1 MRLFIRTS
9 LLVIFLMLIAIL
21 PTAAENLMVEYL
33 EGILEV
39 DQGSNWIEVDIGD
52 TIPQNSYLRLS
63 DNGLAEL
70 SAGAITITLNQDG
83 TFSAENLLSS
93 GREVAAWNISSLVNS
108 KLGRLISPDQQQ
120 GTAVMGVR
128 GAAAG
133 EEEELTWVEEG
144 EEYLEQGKELI
155 RTGDYK
161 EAREVLQ
168 EGADYSFSNEEKEE
182 YNFYIASAYTLEGK
196 SAPALLMLT
205 DMKTESSAP
214 YYSDYVLLK
223 GKLLIESLAYKKALL
238 LFDQYLKKPDRSET
252 TQLIYFL
259 SALCNQRLENRRDA
273 ISNLEAAYE
282 INNSSEYGRA
292 ARRMMANL

>member
-1 MRLFIRTS
+1 MKLFIRTS
-9 LLVIFLMLIAIL
+9 LLVIFLVSATLL
-21 PTAAENLMVEYL
+21 PLYAEELMVEYL

-39 DQGSNWIEVDIGD
+39 GQGSNWIEVDIGD

-63 DNGLAEL
+63 DNGLVEL
-70 SAGAITITLNQDG
+70 SAGAITITLYEDG
-83 TFSAENLLSS
+83 TFSAETLFTS
-93 GREVAAWNISSLVNS
+93 GREVAAWNIASLVNY

-120 GTAVMGVR
+120 GSAVMGVR

-133 EEEELTWVEEG
+133 EEELTWVEEG
-144 EEYLEQGKELI
+144 EESLQQGKELI

-168 EGADYSFSNEEKEE
+168 EGADYSFSDEEKEE
-182 YNFYIASAYTLEGK
+182 YNFYIASAYALEGK
-196 SAPALLMLT
+196 SAPALRMLT
-205 DMKTESSAP
+205 GMKTESSAP
-214 YYSDYVLLK
+214 YYIDYVLLK
-223 GKLLIESLAYKKALL
+223 GKLLIEGLAYKKALL

-259 SALCNQRLENRRDA
+259 SALCNQRLENRQDA

-292 ARRMMANL
+292 ARRMMDNL

>member
-1 MRLFIRTS
+1 MKLFIKPS
-9 LLVIFLMLIAIL
+9 LLVIFLISATLL
-21 PTAAENLMVEYL
+21 PLCAEELMVEYL

-39 DQGSNWIEVDIGD
+39 GQGSNWIEVDIGD

-70 SAGAITITLNQDG
+70 SAGTITITLNQDG
-83 TFSAENLLSS
+83 TFSAENLLTS
-93 GREVAAWNISSLVNS
+93 GREVAAWDIASLVNS

-120 GTAVMGVR
+120 GDAVMGVR
-128 GAAAG
+128 GDAAG
-133 EEEELTWVEEG
+133 EEELTWMEEG

-155 RTGDYK
+155 LSGDYK

-168 EGADYSFSNEEKEE
+168 EGADYSFSDEEKEE
-182 YNFYIASAYTLEGK
+182 YNFYIASAYALEGK

-205 DMKTESSAP
+205 DMKPGSSAP

-223 GKLLIESLAYKKALL
+223 GKLLIEGLAYKKALL
-238 LFDQYLKKPDRSET
+238 LFNEYLKNPDRGET

-259 SALCNQRLENRRDA
+259 SALCNQKLEKRQDA
-273 ISNLEAAYE
+273 IRNLEAAYK
-282 INNSSEYGRA
+282 INNTSEYGRA
-292 ARRMMANL
+292 AKRMMDNL

>member
-1 MRLFIRTS
+1 
-9 LLVIFLMLIAIL
+9 
-21 PTAAENLMVEYL
+21 MVEYL

-39 DQGSNWIEVDIGD
+39 GQGSNWIEVDIGD
-52 TIPQNSYLRLS
+52 TIPKDSYLRLS

-83 TFSAENLLSS
+83 TFSTENLLSS
-93 GREVAAWNISSLVNS
+93 GRETAAWNIAALVNS

-120 GTAVMGVR
+120 GDAVMGVR

-133 EEEELTWVEEG
+133 DEELTWVEEG

-168 EGADYSFSNEEKEE
+168 EGADYSFSDEEKEE
-182 YNFYIASAYTLEGK
+182 YNFYIASAHALEGK

>member
-1 MRLFIRTS
+1 MKLFIRTS
-9 LLVIFLMLIAIL
+9 LLVIFLVSATLL
-21 PTAAENLMVEYL
+21 PLYAEDLMVEYL

-39 DQGSNWIEVDIGD
+39 GQGSNWLEVDIGD

-70 SAGAITITLNQDG
+70 SAGAVTITLNKDG
-83 TFSAENLLSS
+83 TFSVETLLTS

-120 GTAVMGVR
+120 STAVMGVR
-128 GAAAG
+128 GDAAG
-133 EEEELTWVEEG
+133 EEELTWMEEG
-144 EEYLEQGKELI
+144 EEYLEEGKELI
-155 RTGDYK
+155 RTGDYE
-161 EAREVLQ
+161 EAIEVLQ
-168 EGADYSFSNEEKEE
+168 EGADYSFSDEEKEE
-182 YNFYIASAYTLEGK
+182 YNFYIASAYALEGK

-205 DMKTESSAP
+205 DMNTGPSAP

-238 LFDQYLKKPDRSET
+238 LFDQYLKNPDRGET
-252 TQLIYFL
+252 AQLIYFL
-259 SALCNQRLENRRDA
+259 SALCNQRLEKRQEA
-273 ISNLEAAYE
+273 IRNLEAAYK

-292 ARRMMANL
+292 AKRMMDNL

>member
-1 MRLFIRTS
+1 MKLFIRTS
-9 LLVIFLMLIAIL
+9 LLVIFLVSATLL
-21 PTAAENLMVEYL
+21 PLYAEDLMVEYL

-39 DQGSNWIEVDIGD
+39 GQGSNWIEVDIGD

-83 TFSAENLLSS
+83 TFSIKNLLTS

-108 KLGRLISPDQQQ
+108 KLARLISPDQQQ

-128 GAAAG
+128 GDPT

-168 EGADYSFSNEEKEE
+168 EGADYSFSDEEKEE
-182 YNFYIASAYTLEGK
+182 YNFYIASAYALEGK

-205 DMKTESSAP
+205 NMKTESSTP

-223 GKLLIESLAYKKALL
+223 GKLLIEGLAYKKALL

-292 ARRMMANL
+292 ARRMMDNL

>member
-1 MRLFIRTS
+1 M
-9 LLVIFLMLIAIL
+9 
-21 PTAAENLMVEYL
+21 
-33 EGILEV
+33 
-39 DQGSNWIEVDIGD
+39 
-52 TIPQNSYLRLS
+52 
-63 DNGLAEL
+63 
-70 SAGAITITLNQDG
+70 
-83 TFSAENLLSS
+83 
-93 GREVAAWNISSLVNS
+93 
-108 KLGRLISPDQQQ
+108 KK
-120 GTAVMGVR
+120 
-128 GAAAG
+128 
-133 EEEELTWVEEG
+133 
-144 EEYLEQGKELI
+144 EYLEQGKELI

-161 EAREVLQ
+161 EAREALQ
-168 EGADYSFSNEEKEE
+168 EGADYSFSDEEKEE
-182 YNFYIASAYTLEGK
+182 YNFYIASAYALEGK

-223 GKLLIESLAYKKALL
+223 GKLLIEGLAYKKALL

-292 ARRMMANL
+292 ARRMMDNL

>member
-1 MRLFIRTS
+1 MKLFIRTS
-9 LLVIFLMLIAIL
+9 LLVIFLVSATLL
-21 PTAAENLMVEYL
+21 PLYAEDFMVEYI

-39 DQGSNWIEVDIGD
+39 GQGSNWIEVDIGD

-83 TFSAENLLSS
+83 TFSAETLLTS
-93 GREVAAWNISSLVNS
+93 GRETAAWNISSLVNS
-108 KLGRLISPDQQQ
+108 KLGKLISPDQQQ

-128 GAAAG
+128 GDVAG
-133 EEEELTWVEEG
+133 EEELTWMEEG

-155 RTGDYK
+155 RTGDYE

-168 EGADYSFSNEEKEE
+168 EGADYSFSDEEKEE
-182 YNFYIASAYTLEGK
+182 YNFYIASAYALEGK

-205 DMKTESSAP
+205 DMKTGPSAP

-223 GKLLIESLAYKKALL
+223 GKLLIEGLAYKKALL
-238 LFDQYLKKPDRSET
+238 LFDQYLKNPDRGET

-259 SALCNQRLENRRDA
+259 SALCNQKLEKRQDA
-273 ISNLEAAYE
+273 IRNLEAAYE
-282 INNSSEYGRA
+282 INNTSEYGRA
-292 ARRMMANL
+292 ARRMMDNL